1 MTFLKRFFAAFLG
14 ALAAIWFFF
23 IIGLLIVVGMSQLDT
38 SPMVSDKTVLTVK
51 LNRPLLDYQGSTKDD
66 LFSAFF
72 QEYMAVDEIVEA
84 IDAASTDN
92 RIKGISIESPV
103 IIGGWAQTA
112 AIRDA
117 IERFKTTGKF
127 VYAYADTYT
136 QRAYYLASVADS
148 VFITPAGAID
158 LRGLASELTY
168 YKSFQEKSGLKM
180 EVIRHG
186 KYKAAVEPYLEDA
199 PTEQNLEQVKRLLN
213 TLWAGVSEAIG
224 ISRQLDE
231 SQLDQVVSTALSRDP
246 EKALDHKIIDRI
258 GYKDQYE
265 EALKR
270 ALKTDANPVS
280 AASQLNQLSVSAYA
294 RTLGIKATESKDRI
308 ALVYAQGTILYGEGS
323 PTVMGQTTMNRAL
336 IAAREDKTV
345 KAVVLRIN
353 SPGGSALTSDL
364 IWREVRKT
372 AAEKP
377 VVVSISDIAASGGY
391 YIATPATYIIADRMA
406 ITGSIGVFGTLP
418 NASALAKEWGINSYS
433 VGTHERSV
441 TYSLLQPLSESFR
454 AELQDGVERTYD
466 LFIKRVAEGRSM
478 TADQVD
484 AIAQG
489 RVWGAQDALEIGLI
503 DEIGGIETAF
513 EKAAALADIQA
524 YKVRKYPRF
533 KSDFERLFSDL
544 PNAMVQ
550 RWFAENT
557 PSWAQ
562 RYKLFWNKRS
572 SIDTDAYEV
581 QARMPY
587 ELIID

>member
-1 MTFLKRFFAAFLG
+1 M
-14 ALAAIWFFF
+14 
-23 IIGLLIVVGMSQLDT
+23 
-38 SPMVSDKTVLTVK
+38 
-51 LNRPLLDYQGSTKDD
+51 
-66 LFSAFF
+66 
-72 QEYMAVDEIVEA
+72 
-84 IDAASTDN
+84 
-92 RIKGISIESPV
+92 
-103 IIGGWAQTA
+103 
-112 AIRDA
+112 
-117 IERFKTTGKF
+117 
-127 VYAYADTYT
+127 
-136 QRAYYLASVADS
+136 ADS

-213 TLWAGVSEAIG
+213 TLWSGVSEAIG

-280 AASQLNQLSVSAYA
+280 AASKLNQLSVSAYA
-294 RTLGIKATESKDRI
+294 RTLGVKATETKDRI

-364 IWREVRKT
+364 IWREVKKT

-466 LFIKRVAEGRSM
+466 LFIERVAEGRSM

-544 PNAMVQ
+544 PNAMMQ
-550 RWFAENT
+550 RWFSENT

-562 RYKLFWNKRS
+562 RYKLFWDKRS

>member
-92 RIKGISIESPV
+92 RIKGISLESPV

-117 IERFKTTGKF
+117 IERFKTSGKF

-213 TLWAGVSEAIG
+213 TLWVGVSEAIG

-280 AASQLNQLSVSAYA
+280 AASKLNQLSVSAYA
-294 RTLGIKATESKDRI
+294 RTLGVKATETKDHI

-364 IWREVRKT
+364 IWREVKKT

-489 RVWGAQDALEIGLI
+489 RVWGAQDAMEIGLI

-544 PNAMVQ
+544 PNALVQ

-562 RYKLFWNKRS
+562 RYKLFWDKRS
-572 SIDTDAYEV
+572 SIDADAYEV

>member
-14 ALAAIWFFF
+14 ALAAVWFFF
-23 IIGLLIVVGMSQLDT
+23 IIGLLLVVGMSQLDT
-38 SPMVSDKTVLTVK
+38 APTVSDKTVLTVK

-72 QEYMAVDEIVEA
+72 QEYMALDEIVEA
-84 IDAASTDN
+84 IDAASTDD

-117 IERFKTTGKF
+117 IERFKTSGKF

-213 TLWAGVSEAIG
+213 TLWSGVSEAIG

-280 AASQLNQLSVSAYA
+280 AASKLNQLSVSAYA
-294 RTLGIKATESKDRI
+294 RTLGVKATETKDRI

-364 IWREVRKT
+364 IWREVKKT

-441 TYSLLQPLSESFR
+441 TYSLLLPLSESFR

-466 LFIKRVAEGRSM
+466 LFIERVAEGRSM

-544 PNAMVQ
+544 PNAMMQ

-562 RYKLFWNKRS
+562 RYKLFWDKRS

>member
-1 MTFLKRFFAAFLG
+1 MTFLKRFFATFLG

-23 IIGLLIVVGMSQLDT
+23 IVGLLLVLGMSQLDT
-38 SPMVSDKTVLTVK
+38 APTVSDKTVLSVK
-51 LNRPLLDYQGSTKDD
+51 LNRPLIDYRGSTKNDF
-66 LFSAFF
+66 FSALF
-72 QEYMAVDEIVEA
+72 QEFIALDEMVEA
-84 IDAASTDN
+84 IDAAATDD

-103 IIGGWAQTA
+103 IIGGWAQTTL
-112 AIRDA
+112 IRDA
-117 IERFKTTGKF
+117 IERFKTSGKF

-148 VFITPAGAID
+148 VFVPPAGAID

-168 YKSFQEKSGLKM
+168 YKSFQDKTGLKM

-199 PTEQNLEQVKRLLN
+199 PTEENLEQVKRLLN
-213 TLWAGVSEAIG
+213 SLWTGVSEAIG
-224 ISRQLDE
+224 TSRQLDQT
-231 SQLDQVVSTALSRDP
+231 QLDDVVSTAIARDP
-246 EKALDHKIIDRI
+246 EKALQQGVVDGIL
-258 GYKDQYE
+258 YKDGYE
-265 EALKR
+265 ESLKR

-280 AASQLNQLSVSAYA
+280 AASELNELSVDSYS
-294 RTLGIKATESKDRI
+294 RTLTVKSADTKDRI

-323 PTVMGQTTMNRAL
+323 PTIMGQTTMNRAL
-336 IAAREDKTV
+336 ISAREDKTV

-364 IWREVRKT
+364 IWREVKKT
-372 AAEKP
+372 ASVKP

-391 YIATPATYIIADRMA
+391 YIAAPATYIIADRSA

-418 NASALAKEWGINSYS
+418 NASALAKEWGIHSYS

-441 TYSLLQPLSESFR
+441 TYSVLQPLSESFR
-454 AELQDGVERTYD
+454 AELQDGIERTYD
-466 LFIKRVAEGRSM
+466 LFIERVAEGRSM
-478 TADQVD
+478 TAAEVD

-489 RVWGAQDALEIGLI
+489 RVWSAEDALEIGLI
-503 DEIGGIETAF
+503 DEIGGLELAL
-513 EKAAALADIQA
+513 EKAAALAEIDT

-544 PNAMVQ
+544 PNALVQ

-562 RYKLFWNKRS
+562 RYKLFWDKRS

>member
-14 ALAAIWFFF
+14 ALAAVWFFF
-23 IIGLLIVVGMSQLDT
+23 IIGLLLVVGMSQLDT
-38 SPMVSDKTVLTVK
+38 APTVSDKTVLTVK

-72 QEYMAVDEIVEA
+72 QEYMALDEIVEA
-84 IDAASTDN
+84 IDAASTDD

-117 IERFKTTGKF
+117 IERFKTSGKF
-127 VYAYADTYT
+127 VYAYADTST

-148 VFITPAGAID
+148 VFVTPAGAID

-213 TLWAGVSEAIG
+213 TLWADVSEAIG

-265 EALKR
+265 EALKY

-280 AASQLNQLSVSAYA
+280 AASKLNQLSVSAYA
-294 RTLGIKATESKDRI
+294 RTLGVKATETKDRI

-323 PTVMGQTTMNRAL
+323 PTVMGQATMNRAL

-364 IWREVRKT
+364 IWREVKKT

-466 LFIKRVAEGRSM
+466 LFIERVAEGRSM
-478 TADQVD
+478 TADEVD

-562 RYKLFWNKRS
+562 RYKLFWDKRS
-572 SIDTDAYEV
+572 SIDADAYEV

>member
-1 MTFLKRFFAAFLG
+1 
-14 ALAAIWFFF
+14 
-23 IIGLLIVVGMSQLDT
+23 
-38 SPMVSDKTVLTVK
+38 
-51 LNRPLLDYQGSTKDD
+51 
-66 LFSAFF
+66 
-72 QEYMAVDEIVEA
+72 
-84 IDAASTDN
+84 
-92 RIKGISIESPV
+92 
-103 IIGGWAQTA
+103 
-112 AIRDA
+112 
-117 IERFKTTGKF
+117 
-127 VYAYADTYT
+127 
-136 QRAYYLASVADS
+136 
-148 VFITPAGAID
+148 
-158 LRGLASELTY
+158 
-168 YKSFQEKSGLKM
+168 M

-213 TLWAGVSEAIG
+213 TLWLGVSEAIG

-231 SQLDQVVSTALSRDP
+231 SQLDQVVSTAVSRDP

-280 AASQLNQLSVSAYA
+280 AASKLNQLSVSAYA
-294 RTLGIKATESKDRI
+294 RTLGVKATETKDRI

-364 IWREVRKT
+364 IWREVKKT

-433 VGTHERSV
+433 VGTHERSF

-466 LFIKRVAEGRSM
+466 LFIERVAEGRSM

-544 PNAMVQ
+544 PNALVQ

-562 RYKLFWNKRS
+562 RYKLFWDKPS
-572 SIDTDAYEV
+572 SIDADAYEV

>member
-92 RIKGISIESPV
+92 RIKGISLESPV

-117 IERFKTTGKF
+117 IERFKTSGKF

-213 TLWAGVSEAIG
+213 TLWVGVSEAIG

-280 AASQLNQLSVSAYA
+280 AASKLNQLSVSAYA
-294 RTLGIKATESKDRI
+294 RTLGVKATETKDRI

-364 IWREVRKT
+364 IWREVKKT

-489 RVWGAQDALEIGLI
+489 RVWGAQDAMEIGLI

-572 SIDTDAYEV
+572 SINTDAYEV

>member
-92 RIKGISIESPV
+92 RIKGISLESPV

-117 IERFKTTGKF
+117 IERFKTSGKF

-213 TLWAGVSEAIG
+213 TLWVGVSEAIG

-280 AASQLNQLSVSAYA
+280 AASKLNQLSVSAYA
-294 RTLGIKATESKDRI
+294 RTLGVKATETKDHI

-364 IWREVRKT
+364 IWREVKKT

-489 RVWGAQDALEIGLI
+489 RVWGAQDAMEIGLI

-572 SIDTDAYEV
+572 SINTDAYEV

>member
-14 ALAAIWFFF
+14 ALAAVWFFF
-23 IIGLLIVVGMSQLDT
+23 IIGLLLVVGMSQLDT
-38 SPMVSDKTVLTVK
+38 APTVSDKTVLTVK

-72 QEYMAVDEIVEA
+72 QEYMALDEIVEA
-84 IDAASTDN
+84 IDAASTDD

-117 IERFKTTGKF
+117 IDRFKTSGKF

-213 TLWAGVSEAIG
+213 TLWLGVSEAIG

-231 SQLDQVVSTALSRDP
+231 SQLDQVVSTAVSRDL

-265 EALKR
+265 VALKH

-280 AASQLNQLSVSAYA
+280 AASKLNQLSVSAYA
-294 RTLGIKATESKDRI
+294 RTLGVKATETKDRI

-364 IWREVRKT
+364 IWREVKKT

-466 LFIKRVAEGRSM
+466 LFIERVAEGRSM

-544 PNAMVQ
+544 PNALVQ

-562 RYKLFWNKRS
+562 RYTLFWDKRS
-572 SIDTDAYEV
+572 SIDADAYEV

>member
-92 RIKGISIESPV
+92 RIKGISLESPV

-213 TLWAGVSEAIG
+213 TLWVGVSEAIG

-258 GYKDQYE
+258 CYKDQYE

-280 AASQLNQLSVSAYA
+280 AASKLNQLSVSAYA
-294 RTLGIKATESKDRI
+294 RTLGVKATETKDRI

-364 IWREVRKT
+364 IWREVKKT

-489 RVWGAQDALEIGLI
+489 RVWGAQDAMEIGLI

-572 SIDTDAYEV
+572 SINTDAYEV

>member
-1 MTFLKRFFAAFLG
+1 MMFLKRFFAAFLG

-23 IIGLLIVVGMSQLDT
+23 IIGLLLVVGMSKLDT
-38 SPMVSDKTVLTVK
+38 APTVSDKTVLTVK

-72 QEYMAVDEIVEA
+72 QEYMALDEIVEA
-84 IDAASTDN
+84 IDAASTDD

-117 IERFKTTGKF
+117 IERFKTSGKF

-213 TLWAGVSEAIG
+213 TLWSGVSKAIG

-280 AASQLNQLSVSAYA
+280 AASKLNQLSVSAYA
-294 RTLGIKATESKDRI
+294 RTLGVKATETKDRI

-364 IWREVRKT
+364 IWREVKKT

-466 LFIKRVAEGRSM
+466 LFIERVAEGRSM

-503 DEIGGIETAF
+503 DEIGGIESAF

-544 PNAMVQ
+544 PNAVVQ

-557 PSWAQ
+557 PPWAQ
-562 RYKLFWNKRS
+562 RYKLFWDKRS

>member
-14 ALAAIWFFF
+14 ALAAIWFFS
-23 IIGLLIVVGMSQLDT
+23 IIGLLFILGLSQLDT
-38 SPMVSDKTVLTVK
+38 APTISDKTVLTVK

-84 IDAASTDN
+84 IDAASADD

-103 IIGGWAQTA
+103 IIGGWAQTT

-117 IERFKTTGKF
+117 IERFKSSGKF

-213 TLWAGVSEAIG
+213 TLWSGVSDAIG
-224 ISRQLDE
+224 ESRQLDE
-231 SQLDQVVSTALSRDP
+231 SQLDKVVSTAISRDP
-246 EKALDHKIIDRI
+246 EKALAEGIIDGI
-258 GYKDQYE
+258 SYKDEYE
-265 EALKR
+265 EALKQ
-270 ALKTDANPVS
+270 AIKTDLNPVS
-280 AASQLNQLSVSAYA
+280 AESKLNRINVSAYS
-294 RTLGIKATESKDRI
+294 RTLGVNSAETKDRI

-323 PTVMGQTTMNRAL
+323 ATVMGQTTMNRAL
-336 IAAREDKTV
+336 VAAREDNTV

-364 IWREVRKT
+364 IWREVKKT
-372 AAEKP
+372 AAIKP

-391 YIATPATYIIADRMA
+391 YIATPATYIYADRTA

-418 NASALAKEWGINSYS
+418 NASTLAKEWGINSYS
-433 VGTHERSV
+433 LGTHERSV
-441 TYSLLQPLSESFR
+441 TYSPLQPLSNSFR
-454 AELQDGVERTYD
+454 AELQDGIERTYD
-466 LFIKRVAEGRSM
+466 LFVERVAEGRSM
-478 TADQVD
+478 TAEEVD

-503 DEIGGIETAF
+503 DEIGGL
-513 EKAAALADIQA
+513 EKAIEKASELAEIQTF
-524 YKVRKYPRF
+524 KLRKYPRF
-533 KSDFERLFSDL
+533 KSDIERLFSDL
-544 PNAMVQ
+544 PNAAVQ

-562 RYKLFWNKRS
+562 RYKFFWDKALSRP
-572 SIDTDAYEV
+572 THGYEI
-581 QARMPY
+581 QARMPF
-587 ELIID
+587 ELIIE

>member
-1 MTFLKRFFAAFLG
+1 MTFLKRFFATFLG

-23 IIGLLIVVGMSQLDT
+23 IVGLLLLVGMSQLDT
-38 SPMVSDKTVLTVK
+38 APTVSDKTVLSVK
-51 LNRPLLDYQGSTKDD
+51 LNRPLIDYRGSTKND
-66 LFSAFF
+66 LFSALF
-72 QEYMAVDEIVEA
+72 QEFIALDEMVEA
-84 IDAASTDN
+84 IDAAATDD

-103 IIGGWAQTA
+103 IIGGWAQTTL
-112 AIRDA
+112 IRDA
-117 IERFKTTGKF
+117 IERFKTSGKF

-148 VFITPAGAID
+148 VFVPPAGAID

-168 YKSFQEKSGLKM
+168 YKSFQDKTGLKM

-199 PTEQNLEQVKRLLN
+199 PTEENLEQVKRLLN
-213 TLWAGVSEAIG
+213 SLWAGVSEAIG
-224 ISRQLDE
+224 TSRQLDQT
-231 SQLDQVVSTALSRDP
+231 QLDNVVSTAIARDP
-246 EKALDHKIIDRI
+246 EKALQQGVVDGIL
-258 GYKDQYE
+258 YKDDYE
-265 EALKR
+265 ESLKR

-280 AASQLNQLSVSAYA
+280 AASKLNELSVASYS
-294 RTLGIKATESKDRI
+294 RTLTMKSADTKDRI

-323 PTVMGQTTMNRAL
+323 PTIMGQTTMNRAL
-336 IAAREDKTV
+336 ISAREDKTV

-364 IWREVRKT
+364 IWREVKKT
-372 AAEKP
+372 ASVKP

-391 YIATPATYIIADRMA
+391 YIATPATYIIADRSA

-441 TYSLLQPLSESFR
+441 TYSVLQPLSESFR

-466 LFIKRVAEGRSM
+466 LFIDRVAEGRSM
-478 TADQVD
+478 TAAEVD

-489 RVWGAQDALEIGLI
+489 RVWSAEDALEIGLI
-503 DEIGGIETAF
+503 DEIGGLEIAL
-513 EKAAALADIQA
+513 EKAAALAEIDT

-544 PNAMVQ
+544 PNALVQ

-562 RYKLFWNKRS
+562 RYRLFWDKRS
-572 SIDTDAYEV
+572 SLDTDAYEV

>member
-1 MTFLKRFFAAFLG
+1 MTFLKRFFATFLG

-23 IIGLLIVVGMSQLDT
+23 IVGLLLLVGMSQLDT
-38 SPMVSDKTVLTVK
+38 APTVSDKTVLSVK
-51 LNRPLLDYQGSTKDD
+51 LNRPLIDYRGSTKND
-66 LFSAFF
+66 LFSALF
-72 QEYMAVDEIVEA
+72 QEFIALDEMVEA
-84 IDAASTDN
+84 IDAAATDD

-103 IIGGWAQTA
+103 IIGGWAQTTL
-112 AIRDA
+112 IRDA
-117 IERFKTTGKF
+117 IERFKTSGKF

-148 VFITPAGAID
+148 VFVPPAGAID

-168 YKSFQEKSGLKM
+168 YKSFQDKTGLKM

-199 PTEQNLEQVKRLLN
+199 PTEENLEQVKRLLN
-213 TLWAGVSEAIG
+213 SLWAGVSEAIG
-224 ISRQLDE
+224 TSRQLDQT
-231 SQLDQVVSTALSRDP
+231 QLDNVVSTAIARDP
-246 EKALDHKIIDRI
+246 EKALQQGVVDGIL
-258 GYKDQYE
+258 YKDDYE
-265 EALKR
+265 ESLKR

-280 AASQLNQLSVSAYA
+280 AASKLNELSVASYS
-294 RTLGIKATESKDRI
+294 RTLTMKSADTKDRI

-323 PTVMGQTTMNRAL
+323 PTIMGQTTMNRAL
-336 IAAREDKTV
+336 ISAREDKTV

-364 IWREVRKT
+364 IWREVKKT
-372 AAEKP
+372 ASVKP

-391 YIATPATYIIADRMA
+391 YIATPATYIIADRSA

-418 NASALAKEWGINSYS
+418 NASALAKEWGIHSYS

-441 TYSLLQPLSESFR
+441 TYSVLQPLSESFR

-466 LFIKRVAEGRSM
+466 LFIDRVAEGRSM
-478 TADQVD
+478 TAAEVD

-489 RVWGAQDALEIGLI
+489 RVWSAEDALEIGLI
-503 DEIGGIETAF
+503 DEIGGLEIAL
-513 EKAAALADIQA
+513 EKAAALAEIDT

-544 PNAMVQ
+544 PNALVQ
-550 RWFAENT
+550 
-557 PSWAQ
+557 
-562 RYKLFWNKRS
+562 
-572 SIDTDAYEV
+572 
-581 QARMPY
+581 
-587 ELIID
+587 

>member
-1 MTFLKRFFAAFLG
+1 MTFLKRFFATFLG

-23 IIGLLIVVGMSQLDT
+23 IIGLFLLVGMSQLDT
-38 SPMVSDKTVLTVK
+38 APTVSDKTVLSVK
-51 LNRPLLDYQGSTKDD
+51 LNRPLIDYRGSTKND
-66 LFSAFF
+66 LFSALF
-72 QEYMAVDEIVEA
+72 QEFIALDEMVEA
-84 IDAASTDN
+84 IDAAATDD

-103 IIGGWAQTA
+103 IIGGWAQTTL
-112 AIRDA
+112 IRDA
-117 IERFKTTGKF
+117 IERFKTSGKF

-148 VFITPAGAID
+148 VFVPPAGAID

-168 YKSFQEKSGLKM
+168 YKSFQDKTGLKM

-199 PTEQNLEQVKRLLN
+199 PTEENLEQVKRLLN
-213 TLWAGVSEAIG
+213 SLWAGVSEAIG
-224 ISRQLDE
+224 TSRQLDQT
-231 SQLDQVVSTALSRDP
+231 QLDNVVSTAIARDP
-246 EKALDHKIIDRI
+246 EKALQQGVVDGIL
-258 GYKDQYE
+258 YKDDYE
-265 EALKR
+265 ESLKR

-280 AASQLNQLSVSAYA
+280 AASKLNELSVASYS
-294 RTLGIKATESKDRI
+294 RTLTMKSADTKDRI

-323 PTVMGQTTMNRAL
+323 PTIMGQTTMNRAL
-336 IAAREDKTV
+336 ISAREDKTV

-364 IWREVRKT
+364 IWREVKKT

-391 YIATPATYIIADRMA
+391 YIATPATYIIADRSA

-441 TYSLLQPLSESFR
+441 TYSVLQPLSESFR

-466 LFIKRVAEGRSM
+466 LFIDRVAEGRSM
-478 TADQVD
+478 TAAEVD

-489 RVWGAQDALEIGLI
+489 RVWSAEDALEIGLI
-503 DEIGGIETAF
+503 DEIGGLEIAL
-513 EKAAALADIQA
+513 EKAAALAEIDT

-544 PNAMVQ
+544 PNALVQ

-562 RYKLFWNKRS
+562 RYRLFWDKRS
-572 SIDTDAYEV
+572 SLDTDAYEV

>member
-1 MTFLKRFFAAFLG
+1 MTFLKRFFATFLG

-23 IIGLLIVVGMSQLDT
+23 IVGLLLLVGMSQLDT
-38 SPMVSDKTVLTVK
+38 APTVSDKTVLSVK
-51 LNRPLLDYQGSTKDD
+51 LNRPLIDYRGSTKND
-66 LFSAFF
+66 LFSALF
-72 QEYMAVDEIVEA
+72 QEFIALDEMVEA
-84 IDAASTDN
+84 IDAAATDD

-103 IIGGWAQTA
+103 IIGGWAQTTL
-112 AIRDA
+112 IRDA
-117 IERFKTTGKF
+117 IERFKTSGKF

-148 VFITPAGAID
+148 VFVPPAGAID

-168 YKSFQEKSGLKM
+168 YKSFQDKTGLKM

-199 PTEQNLEQVKRLLN
+199 PTEENLEQVKRLLN
-213 TLWAGVSEAIG
+213 SLWAGVSEAIG
-224 ISRQLDE
+224 TSRQLDQT
-231 SQLDQVVSTALSRDP
+231 QLDNVVSTAIARDP
-246 EKALDHKIIDRI
+246 EKALQQGVVDGIL
-258 GYKDQYE
+258 YKDDYE
-265 EALKR
+265 ESLKR

-280 AASQLNQLSVSAYA
+280 AASKLNELSVASYS
-294 RTLGIKATESKDRI
+294 RTLTMKSADTKDRI

-323 PTVMGQTTMNRAL
+323 PTIMGQTTMNRAL
-336 IAAREDKTV
+336 ISAREDKTV

-364 IWREVRKT
+364 IWREVKKT
-372 AAEKP
+372 ASVKP

-391 YIATPATYIIADRMA
+391 YIATPATYIIADRSA

-441 TYSLLQPLSESFR
+441 TYSVLQPLSESFR

-466 LFIKRVAEGRSM
+466 LFIDRVAEGRSM
-478 TADQVD
+478 TAAEVD

-489 RVWGAQDALEIGLI
+489 RVWSAKDALEIGLI
-503 DEIGGIETAF
+503 DEIGGLEIAL
-513 EKAAALADIQA
+513 EKAAALAEIDT

-544 PNAMVQ
+544 PNALVQ

-562 RYKLFWNKRS
+562 RYRLFWDKRS
-572 SIDTDAYEV
+572 SLDTDAYEV

>member
-14 ALAAIWFFF
+14 ALAAVWFFF
-23 IIGLLIVVGMSQLDT
+23 IIGLLLVVGMSQLDT
-38 SPMVSDKTVLTVK
+38 APTVSDKTVLTVK

-72 QEYMAVDEIVEA
+72 QEYMALDEIVEA
-84 IDAASTDN
+84 IDAASTDD

-117 IERFKTTGKF
+117 IDRFKTSGKF

-213 TLWAGVSEAIG
+213 TLWLGVSEAIG

-231 SQLDQVVSTALSRDP
+231 SQLDQVVSTAVSRDL

-265 EALKR
+265 VALKH

-280 AASQLNQLSVSAYA
+280 AASKLNQLSVSAYA
-294 RTLGIKATESKDRI
+294 RTLGVKATETKDRI

-364 IWREVRKT
+364 IWREVKKT

-466 LFIKRVAEGRSM
+466 LFIERVAEGRSM

-562 RYKLFWNKRS
+562 RYKLFWDKRS
-572 SIDTDAYEV
+572 SIDADAYEV

>member
-1 MTFLKRFFAAFLG
+1 MTFLKRFFATFLG

-23 IIGLLIVVGMSQLDT
+23 IVGLLLLVGMSQLDT
-38 SPMVSDKTVLTVK
+38 APTVSDKTVLSVK
-51 LNRPLLDYQGSTKDD
+51 LNRPLIDYRGSTKND
-66 LFSAFF
+66 LFSALF
-72 QEYMAVDEIVEA
+72 QEFIALDEMVEA
-84 IDAASTDN
+84 IDAAATDD

-103 IIGGWAQTA
+103 IIGGWAQTTL
-112 AIRDA
+112 IRDA
-117 IERFKTTGKF
+117 IERFKTSGKF

-148 VFITPAGAID
+148 VFVPPAGAID

-168 YKSFQEKSGLKM
+168 YKSFQDKTGLKM

-199 PTEQNLEQVKRLLN
+199 PTEENLEQVKRLLN
-213 TLWAGVSEAIG
+213 SLWAGVSEAIG
-224 ISRQLDE
+224 TSRQLDQT
-231 SQLDQVVSTALSRDP
+231 QLDNVVSTAIARDP
-246 EKALDHKIIDRI
+246 EKALQQGVVDGIL
-258 GYKDQYE
+258 YKDDYE
-265 EALKR
+265 ESLKR

-280 AASQLNQLSVSAYA
+280 AASKLNELSVASYS
-294 RTLGIKATESKDRI
+294 RTLTMKSADTKDRI

-323 PTVMGQTTMNRAL
+323 PTIMGQTTMNRAL
-336 IAAREDKTV
+336 ISAREDKTV

-364 IWREVRKT
+364 IWREVKKT
-372 AAEKP
+372 ASVKP

-391 YIATPATYIIADRMA
+391 YIATPATYIIADRSA

-418 NASALAKEWGINSYS
+418 NASALAKEWGIHSYS

-441 TYSLLQPLSESFR
+441 TYSVLQPLSESFR

-466 LFIKRVAEGRSM
+466 LFIDRVAEGRSM
-478 TADQVD
+478 TAAEVD

-489 RVWGAQDALEIGLI
+489 RVWSAEDALEIGLI
-503 DEIGGIETAF
+503 DEIGGLEIAL
-513 EKAAALADIQA
+513 EKAAALAEIDT

-544 PNAMVQ
+544 PNALVQ

-562 RYKLFWNKRS
+562 RYRLFWDKRS
-572 SIDTDAYEV
+572 SLDTGAYEV

>member
-1 MTFLKRFFAAFLG
+1 MKRFFAAFLG
-14 ALAAIWFFF
+14 ALAAVWFFF
-23 IIGLLIVVGMSQLDT
+23 IIGFLLVVGMSQLDT
-38 SPMVSDKTVLTVK
+38 APTVSDKTVLTVK

-72 QEYMAVDEIVEA
+72 QEYIALDEIVEA
-84 IDAASTDN
+84 IDAASTDD

-117 IERFKTTGKF
+117 IERFKTSGKF

-148 VFITPAGAID
+148 VFVTPAGAID

-213 TLWAGVSEAIG
+213 TLWLGVSEAIG

-231 SQLDQVVSTALSRDP
+231 SQLDQVVSTAVSRDP

-280 AASQLNQLSVSAYA
+280 AASKLNQLSVSAYA
-294 RTLGIKATESKDRI
+294 RTLGVKTTETKDRI

-364 IWREVRKT
+364 IWREVKKT

-466 LFIKRVAEGRSM
+466 LFIERVAEGRSM

-544 PNAMVQ
+544 PNALVQ

-562 RYKLFWNKRS
+562 RYKLFWDKRS

>member
-23 IIGLLIVVGMSQLDT
+23 IIGLLLVVGLSQLDSAPT
-38 SPMVSDKTVLTVK
+38 VSDATVLTVK
-51 LNRPLLDYQGSTKDD
+51 LNRPLLDYQGATKDD

-72 QEYMAVDEIVEA
+72 QEYLSLDEVVDA
-84 IDAASTDN
+84 IDAAAADH

-103 IIGGWAQTA
+103 IIGGWAQTT

-117 IERFKTTGKF
+117 IARFKSSGKF

-148 VFITPAGAID
+148 VFIPEAGAID

-168 YKSFQEKSGLKM
+168 YKSFQDKSGLKM

-199 PTEQNLEQVKRLLN
+199 PTAQNLEQVQRLLD
-213 TLWAGVSEAIG
+213 TLWEGIAEAISA
-224 ISRQLDE
+224 SRGFTDAELHE
-231 SQLDQVVSTALSRDP
+231 VVSTALSRDP
-246 EKALDHKIIDRI
+246 QRALSAGVIDRI
-258 GYKDQYE
+258 AYRDDYE
-265 EALKR
+265 AALKR
-270 ALKTDANPVS
+270 AVQADPNPVS
-280 AASQLNQLSVSAYA
+280 ASSRLNEISVTAYA
-294 RTLGIKATESKDRI
+294 RTLGPSEVSTNDRI

-323 PTVMGQTTMNRAL
+323 PTLMGQTTMNKAL
-336 IAAREDKTV
+336 ENAREDKTV

-364 IWREVRKT
+364 IWREVKKT
-372 AAEKP
+372 AAVKP

-391 YIATPATYIIADRMA
+391 YIATPATYIFADKAA

-418 NASALAKEWGINSYS
+418 NASALAKEWGVNSYS
-433 VGTHERSV
+433 LGTHERSV
-441 TYSLLQPLSESFR
+441 TYSVLQPLSDSFR
-454 AELQDGVERTYD
+454 EELEDGIERTYD
-466 LFIKRVAEGRSM
+466 LFIERVAEGRTMSNES
-478 TADQVD
+478 VD

-489 RVWGAQDALEIGLI
+489 RVWGAKDALAQGLI
-503 DEIGGIETAF
+503 DEIGGLEAAI
-513 EKAAALADIQA
+513 EKAAALAEIDT
-524 YKVRKYPRF
+524 YKVRKYPRY
-533 KSDFERLFSDL
+533 KSDFERLFTDL

-550 RWFAENT
+550 RWLAENT

-562 RYKLFWNKRS
+562 RYKLFWDQ
-572 SIDTDAYEV
+572 ITPAQEDTYTI
-581 QARMPY
+581 QARMPF
-587 ELIID
+587 EMIID

>member
-1 MTFLKRFFAAFLG
+1 MTFLKRFFAVFLG

-23 IIGLLIVVGMSQLDT
+23 IIGLLLVVGMSQLDT
-38 SPMVSDKTVLTVK
+38 APTVSDKTVLTVK

-72 QEYMAVDEIVEA
+72 QEYMALDEIVEA
-84 IDAASTDN
+84 IDAASTDD

-117 IERFKTTGKF
+117 IERFKTSGKF

-213 TLWAGVSEAIG
+213 TLWSGVSEAIG

-265 EALKR
+265 EALKL

-280 AASQLNQLSVSAYA
+280 AASKLNQLSVSAYA
-294 RTLGIKATESKDRI
+294 RTLGVKATETKDRI

-364 IWREVRKT
+364 IWREVKKT

-466 LFIKRVAEGRSM
+466 LFIERVAEGRSM

-544 PNAMVQ
+544 PNAMMQ
-550 RWFAENT
+550 RWFSENT

-562 RYKLFWNKRS
+562 RYKLFWDKRS

>member
-1 MTFLKRFFAAFLG
+1 MTFLKRFFATFLG

-23 IIGLLIVVGMSQLDT
+23 IVGLLLLVGMSQLDT
-38 SPMVSDKTVLTVK
+38 APTVSDKTVLSVK
-51 LNRPLLDYQGSTKDD
+51 LNRPLIDYRGSTKND
-66 LFSAFF
+66 LFSALF
-72 QEYMAVDEIVEA
+72 QEFIALDEMVEA
-84 IDAASTDN
+84 IDAAATDD

-103 IIGGWAQTA
+103 IIGGWAQTTL
-112 AIRDA
+112 IRDA
-117 IERFKTTGKF
+117 IERFKTSGKF

-148 VFITPAGAID
+148 VFVPPAGAID

-168 YKSFQEKSGLKM
+168 YKSFQDKTGLKM

-199 PTEQNLEQVKRLLN
+199 PTEENLEQVKRLLN
-213 TLWAGVSEAIG
+213 SLWAGVSEAIG
-224 ISRQLDE
+224 TSRQLDQT
-231 SQLDQVVSTALSRDP
+231 QLDNVVSTAIARDP
-246 EKALDHKIIDRI
+246 EKALQQGVVDGIL
-258 GYKDQYE
+258 YKDDYE
-265 EALKR
+265 ESLKR

-280 AASQLNQLSVSAYA
+280 AASKLNELSVASYS
-294 RTLGIKATESKDRI
+294 RTLTMKSADTKDRI

-323 PTVMGQTTMNRAL
+323 PTIMGQTTMNRAL
-336 IAAREDKTV
+336 ISAREDKTV

-364 IWREVRKT
+364 IWREVKKT

-391 YIATPATYIIADRMA
+391 YIATPATYIIADRSA

-441 TYSLLQPLSESFR
+441 TYSVLQPLSESFR

-466 LFIKRVAEGRSM
+466 LFIDRVAEGRSM
-478 TADQVD
+478 TAAEVD

-489 RVWGAQDALEIGLI
+489 RVWSAKDALEIGLI
-503 DEIGGIETAF
+503 DEIGGLEIAL
-513 EKAAALADIQA
+513 EKAAALAEIDT

-544 PNAMVQ
+544 PNALVQ

-562 RYKLFWNKRS
+562 RYRLFWDKRS
-572 SIDTDAYEV
+572 SLDTDAYEV

>member
-1 MTFLKRFFAAFLG
+1 MTFLKRFFATFLG

-23 IIGLLIVVGMSQLDT
+23 IVGLLLVLGMSQLDT
-38 SPMVSDKTVLTVK
+38 APTVSDKTVLSVK
-51 LNRPLLDYQGSTKDD
+51 LNRPLIDYRGSTKNDF
-66 LFSAFF
+66 FSALF
-72 QEYMAVDEIVEA
+72 QEFIALDEMVEA
-84 IDAASTDN
+84 IDAAATDD

-103 IIGGWAQTA
+103 IIGGWAQTTL
-112 AIRDA
+112 IRDA
-117 IERFKTTGKF
+117 IERFKSSGKF

-148 VFITPAGAID
+148 VFVPPAGAID

-168 YKSFQEKSGLKM
+168 YKSFQDKTGLKM

-199 PTEQNLEQVKRLLN
+199 PTEENLEQVKRLLN
-213 TLWAGVSEAIG
+213 SLWAGVSEAIG
-224 ISRQLDE
+224 TSRQLDQT
-231 SQLDQVVSTALSRDP
+231 QLDNVVSTAIARDP
-246 EKALDHKIIDRI
+246 EKALQQGVVDGIL
-258 GYKDQYE
+258 YKDDYE
-265 EALKR
+265 ESLKR

-280 AASQLNQLSVSAYA
+280 AASELNELSVASYS
-294 RTLGIKATESKDRI
+294 RTLTVKSADTNDRI

-323 PTVMGQTTMNRAL
+323 PTIMGQTTMNRAL
-336 IAAREDKTV
+336 ISAREDKTV

-364 IWREVRKT
+364 IWREVKKT
-372 AAEKP
+372 ASVKP

-391 YIATPATYIIADRMA
+391 YIAAPATYIIADRTA

-418 NASALAKEWGINSYS
+418 NASTLAKEWGIHSYS

-441 TYSLLQPLSESFR
+441 TYSVLQPLSESFR
-454 AELQDGVERTYD
+454 AELQDGIERTYD
-466 LFIKRVAEGRSM
+466 LFIERVAEGRSM
-478 TADQVD
+478 TAAEVD

-489 RVWGAQDALEIGLI
+489 RVWSAEDALEIGLI
-503 DEIGGIETAF
+503 DEIGGLEIAL
-513 EKAAALADIQA
+513 EKAAALAEIDT

-544 PNAMVQ
+544 PNALVQ

-562 RYKLFWNKRS
+562 RYTHFWE
-572 SIDTDAYEV
+572 EV
-581 QARMPY
+581 SAPNTSPYDIQARIPY
-587 ELIID
+587 ELNIE

>member
-1 MTFLKRFFAAFLG
+1 
-14 ALAAIWFFF
+14 
-23 IIGLLIVVGMSQLDT
+23 
-38 SPMVSDKTVLTVK
+38 
-51 LNRPLLDYQGSTKDD
+51 
-66 LFSAFF
+66 
-72 QEYMAVDEIVEA
+72 
-84 IDAASTDN
+84 
-92 RIKGISIESPV
+92 
-103 IIGGWAQTA
+103 
-112 AIRDA
+112 
-117 IERFKTTGKF
+117 
-127 VYAYADTYT
+127 
-136 QRAYYLASVADS
+136 
-148 VFITPAGAID
+148 
-158 LRGLASELTY
+158 
-168 YKSFQEKSGLKM
+168 M

-199 PTEQNLEQVKRLLN
+199 PTEENLEQVKRLLN
-213 TLWAGVSEAIG
+213 SLWAGVSKAIG
-224 ISRQLDE
+224 TSRQLDQA
-231 SQLDQVVSTALSRDP
+231 QLDNVVSTAIARDP
-246 EKALDHKIIDRI
+246 EKALQQGVVDGIL
-258 GYKDQYE
+258 YKDDYE
-265 EALKR
+265 ESLKR

-280 AASQLNQLSVSAYA
+280 AASKLNELSVASYS
-294 RTLGIKATESKDRI
+294 RTLTMKSADTKDRI

-323 PTVMGQTTMNRAL
+323 PTIMGQTTMNRAL
-336 IAAREDKTV
+336 ISAREDKTV

-364 IWREVRKT
+364 IWREVKKT
-372 AAEKP
+372 ASVKP

-391 YIATPATYIIADRMA
+391 YIATPATYIIADRSA

-441 TYSLLQPLSESFR
+441 TYSVLQPLSESFR

-466 LFIKRVAEGRSM
+466 LFIDRVAEGRSM
-478 TADQVD
+478 TAAEVD

-489 RVWGAQDALEIGLI
+489 RVWSAKDALEIGLI
-503 DEIGGIETAF
+503 DEIGGLEIAL
-513 EKAAALADIQA
+513 EKAAALAEIDT

-544 PNAMVQ
+544 PNALVQ

-562 RYKLFWNKRS
+562 RYRLFWDKRS
-572 SIDTDAYEV
+572 SLDTDAYEV

>member
-1 MTFLKRFFAAFLG
+1 MTFLKRFIAAFLG

-23 IIGLLIVVGMSQLDT
+23 IIGLLLVVGMSQLDT
-38 SPMVSDKTVLTVK
+38 APMVSDKTVLTVK

-72 QEYMAVDEIVEA
+72 QEYMALDEIVEA
-84 IDAASTDN
+84 IDAASTDD

-117 IERFKTTGKF
+117 IERFKTSGKF

-213 TLWAGVSEAIG
+213 TLWSGVSEAIG

-270 ALKTDANPVS
+270 ALKADANPVS
-280 AASQLNQLSVSAYA
+280 AASKLNQLSVSAYA
-294 RTLGIKATESKDRI
+294 RTLGVKATETKDRI

-364 IWREVRKT
+364 IWREVKKT

-466 LFIKRVAEGRSM
+466 LFIERVAEGRSM
-478 TADQVD
+478 TTDQVD

-503 DEIGGIETAF
+503 DEIGGLETAF

-562 RYKLFWNKRS
+562 RYKLFWDMRS
-572 SIDTDAYEV
+572 SIDADAYEV

>member
-1 MTFLKRFFAAFLG
+1 MTFLKRFFATFLG

-23 IIGLLIVVGMSQLDT
+23 IVGLLLLVGMSQLDT
-38 SPMVSDKTVLTVK
+38 APTVSDKTVLSVK
-51 LNRPLLDYQGSTKDD
+51 LNRPLIDYRGSTKND
-66 LFSAFF
+66 LFSALF
-72 QEYMAVDEIVEA
+72 QEFIALDEMVEA
-84 IDAASTDN
+84 IDAAATDD

-103 IIGGWAQTA
+103 IIGGWAQTTL
-112 AIRDA
+112 IRDA
-117 IERFKTTGKF
+117 IERFKTSGKF

-148 VFITPAGAID
+148 VFVPPAGAID

-168 YKSFQEKSGLKM
+168 YKSFQDKTGLKM

-199 PTEQNLEQVKRLLN
+199 PTEENLEQVKRLLN
-213 TLWAGVSEAIG
+213 SLWAGVSEAIG
-224 ISRQLDE
+224 TSRQLDQT
-231 SQLDQVVSTALSRDP
+231 QLDNVVSTAIARDP
-246 EKALDHKIIDRI
+246 EKALQQGVVDGIL
-258 GYKDQYE
+258 YKDDYE
-265 EALKR
+265 ESLKR

-280 AASQLNQLSVSAYA
+280 AASKLNELSVASYS
-294 RTLGIKATESKDRI
+294 RTLTMKSADTKDRI

-323 PTVMGQTTMNRAL
+323 PTIMGQTTMNRAL
-336 IAAREDKTV
+336 ISAREDKTV

-364 IWREVRKT
+364 IWREVKKT

-391 YIATPATYIIADRMA
+391 YIATPATYIIADRSA

-441 TYSLLQPLSESFR
+441 TYSVLQPLSESFR

-466 LFIKRVAEGRSM
+466 LFIDRVAEGRSM
-478 TADQVD
+478 TAAEVD

-489 RVWGAQDALEIGLI
+489 RVWSAEDALEIGLI
-503 DEIGGIETAF
+503 DEIGGLEIAL
-513 EKAAALADIQA
+513 EKAAALAEIDT

-544 PNAMVQ
+544 PNALVQ

-562 RYKLFWNKRS
+562 RYRLFWDKRS
-572 SIDTDAYEV
+572 SLDTDAYEV